1 MCEQQIKKIFLDLS
15 SLFIKKKKYIGTSLN
30 DFNYVISTLPDIEFY
45 ICTFIMY
52 HWNGLKE

>member
-30 DFNYVISTLPDIEFY
+30 DFNSVISTHLYLTLNFIY
-45 ICTFIMY
+45 VLLLCTTEMV
-52 HWNGLKE
+52 